1 MKTLLKILKKI
12 KEFIMATLTVKK
24 VTIKQSSVDSTDAVR
39 KDDLDTAVGGVQ
51 TSINNS
57 VNTLTNLINE
67 TNISLSNTGTMLNN
81 AINSVA
87 NSVDTVNSQVNR
99 VSGIVD
105 GVVEDINNI
114 NSYINNIRAEIVDL
128 DDKITNLEKVDYD
141 IFRRRVIIVGQDMSN
156 EQYNEY
162 WDGNTLRE
170 LHSQSENAEWT
181 PVFSVS
187 YYNTLMDSYK
197 PAGVGCHYTD
207 IYEAIT
213 AEMKKPV
220 HHLDGGTTSLI
231 IIHKPNE
238 NISIHCGSG
247 SDTESSEEFQI
258 MFAQFVGEEAIV
270 DGVSFENRNITL
282 VSNYSGNGFWNFD
295 FKDSSSLNFVGV
307 KFKNGRYYGGNI
319 NFYTEGY
326 FGLINCDFVGVDRAY
341 IHAGSIG
348 LSNITYNGQMETIL
362 YGGDSATLSVNNSYI
377 KECSVGGEG
386 VNYSIDINNSIIERS
401 PNISISSYNVGATLN
416 IYKSRVFADMV
427 AGYAHIN
434 IDDITDATT
443 SDFNKIHP
451 TGSALFSPNISYF
464 IGE

>member
-1 MKTLLKILKKI
+1 
-12 KEFIMATLTVKK
+12 MATLTVKK

-39 KDDLDTAVGGVQ
+39 KDDLDTAVNGVQ
-51 TSINNS
+51 TSINSS

-67 TNISLSNTGTMLNN
+67 TNI
-81 AINSVA
+81 AINNVA

-99 VSGIVD
+99 VSSIVD

-128 DDKITNLEKVDYD
+128 DDKITNLEKVDYN

-187 YYNTLMDSYK
+187 YYSTLMESYK
-197 PAGVGCHYTD
+197 PAGIGCHYTD

-220 HHLDGGTTSLI
+220 HQLDGGTTSLI

-270 DGVSFENRNITL
+270 DSVGFENRNITL
-282 VSNYSGNGFWNFD
+282 VSNYNSNSFWNFD
-295 FKDSSSLNFVGV
+295 FKDTGSLNFVGV

-319 NFYTEGY
+319 NFYTEGH
-326 FGLINCDFVGVDRAY
+326 FNLINCEFVGVDMV
-341 IHAGSIG
+341 SIQG
-348 LSNITYNGQMETIL
+348 GGISLSNITYNGQMDLNL
-362 YGGDSATLSVNNSYI
+362 YGSDGVTLDINNSYL
-377 KECSVGGEG
+377 KVCQVSGEG
-386 VNYSIDINNSIIERS
+386 ANYTINIGNSIIERS
-401 PNISISSYNVGATLN
+401 PNISIFSYNIGATLN
-416 IYKSRVFADMV
+416 IYQSRVFANAV
-427 AGYAHIN
+427 TGYAHIN
-434 IDDITDATT
+434 IDEITDATT